1 MRSRLGTGGGRGS
14 ETAVVEQALHYL
26 VHAASI
32 LWRNLV
38 IRQHKKEKRAYLS
51 LTAFENEKL
60 GSSVPDP

>member
-32 LWRNLV
+32 LWIEIQEIWSSGSIQKNK
-38 IRQHKKEKRAYLS
+38 KKEQY
-51 LTAFENEKL
+51 
-60 GSSVPDP
+60 